1 MVSTLYYLFDLVG
14 INSTEAFLALNKEEF
29 NTSRRN
35 LSGSVDEAVAAA
47 SRVECG
53 VLDIQASYYMALAIN
68 FLANRDVNSD
78 ATLLDT
84 LGQHYVLNL
93 KRFMQNMV
101 ATKSNTDGVYLTK
114 LPNNMQPKTSSFK
127 SGCTTIEEELYQ
139 NTSADGISLLDMSSV
154 HPIHLLIMNM
164 CNKARL
170 CYRSVMTLQGYKGR
184 PTTKT
189 RIWYM

>member
-1 MVSTLYYLFDLVG
+1 
-14 INSTEAFLALNKEEF
+14 
-29 NTSRRN
+29 
-35 LSGSVDEAVAAA
+35 
-47 SRVECG
+47 
-53 VLDIQASYYMALAIN
+53 
-68 FLANRDVNSD
+68 
-78 ATLLDT
+78 
-84 LGQHYVLNL
+84 
-93 KRFMQNMV
+93 MQNMV

-154 HPIHLLIMNM
+154 HPMHLLIMNM

-170 CYRSVMTLQGYKGR
+170 CYRSVRTLQGYKGR

-189 RIWYM
+189 KMWCMPQYAMPALNVSYIGFKSIKQQKM